1 MAWSSEG
8 TSFEQFFATAEPRLR
23 RALVAT
29 YGGERGREAS
39 AEALA
44 WAWEHWPKVQ
54 AMEHPLG
61 YLYRVA
67 QSRSRPRKV
76 TVLFAPPS
84 ASEPWIEPAL
94 AGALARLSERQR
106 VCVVLVHGF
115 GWTLREVAD
124 LTDTALTT
132 VETHV
137 RRGLD
142 RLRAALEVTED
153 A

>member
-1 MAWSSEG
+1 MAWSSDG

-61 YLYRVA
+61 RCIGNAIEVEEA
-67 QSRSRPRKV
+67 IE
-76 TVLFAPPS
+76 VLAGRGDPDLEEVS
-84 ASEPWIEPAL
+84 L
-94 AGALARLSERQR
+94 AGALRTLLDGTSAGARADALALPTAQTFAETM
-106 VCVVLVHGF
+106 F
-115 GWTLREVAD
+115 GRFG
-124 LTDTALTT
+124 
-132 VETHV
+132 
-137 RRGLD
+137 R
-142 RLRAALEVTED
+142 
-153 A
+153 

>member
-76 TVLFAPPS
+76 TVLFVIDGNGKVADALVQQTTM
-84 ASEPWIEPAL
+84 ASEP
-94 AGALARLSERQR
+94 
-106 VCVVLVHGF
+106 
-115 GWTLREVAD
+115 
-124 LTDTALTT
+124 
-132 VETHV
+132 VESCILNHV
-137 RRGLD
+137 RRWQFPSPQGGGTVQVTYPYVFKS
-142 RLRAALEVTED
+142 AAQ
-153 A
+153 